1 MSTIEIY
8 LQQER
13 SIDPQAVHALYRGM
27 DWWPERTVEQ
37 IASVLKRD
45 VAIGAWDE
53 ERLVGFA
60 RVVSDHCFHAYVD
73 DVMIHP
79 TYQHG
84 GIGRRLLAQLIEAL
98 PHTETITLFCESE
111 LVHFYEE
118 LGFQAFPVQ
127 QVMHRRHMTPLEN
140 DVV

>member
-13 SIDPQAVHALYRGM
+13 SIDPQAVHALYRSMG
-27 DWWPERTVEQ
+27 WWPERTVEQ

-45 VAIGAWDE
+45 VAIGAWDG

-73 DVMIHP
+73 DVMTHP
-79 TYQHG
+79 TYQHQ
-84 GIGRRLLAQLIEAL
+84 GIGRRLLAHLVEAL
-98 PHTETITLFCESE
+98 PHIETITLFCESE

-118 LGFQAFPVQ
+118 LGFRAFPEQ
-127 QVMHRRHMTPLEN
+127 RVMHRKHTTPS
-140 DVV
+140 